1 MGLAHVGKERSWNG
15 RGHDGSSRVRLARAD
30 RAPVAL
36 GDGGVFFGSKCTG
49 SRSIRTGNRLWVK
62 HSTIKTT
69 GRRSSGTF
77 VCWMISL

>member
-36 GDGGVFFGSKCTG
+36 GDGGVFLAPNALAPDQSVQAIDYG
-49 SRSIRTGNRLWVK
+49 
-62 HSTIKTT
+62 
-69 GRRSSGTF
+69 
-77 VCWMISL
+77 